1 MALAVEG
8 VVDGGADAAA
18 LAGVAVARG
27 DAVLAPDSAVTP
39 LADAQEAVGA
49 SGLARAPD
57 ARRHLAPLHLGEQS
71 ESLFLLIFHFVCDVR
86 PQQHNVLSRMMNR
99 AGKW

>member
-71 ESLFLLIFHFVCDVR
+71 ESLFLLICFSFSILFAMFARSSITFC
-86 PQQHNVLSRMMNR
+86 L
-99 AGKW
+99 G

>member
-8 VVDGGADAAA
+8 IVDGGANAAA

-27 DAVLAPDSAVTP
+27 DAVLAPDAAVASP
-39 LADAQEAVGA
+39 ADAHEAVGA

-57 ARRHLAPLHLGEQS
+57 AWRHFAPFHLGEQTAS
-71 ESLFLLIFHFVCDVR
+71 IFLLTYFSPLYFACNVCTG
-86 PQQHNVLSRMMNR
+86 QHDFLS
-99 AGKW
+99 